1 MLELEF
7 LGLLKEGVAHS
18 PVVLHVEME
27 QHRAIFKC
35 LQGLRAALNQT
46 VAGRERVTRFR

>member
-1 MLELEF
+1 MLDLEF
-7 LGLLKEGVAHS
+7 LGLSMEGVAHS
-18 PVVLHVEME
+18 PVVQHVESE

-46 VAGRERVTRFR
+46 FGGWERLTRFR

>member
-1 MLELEF
+1 MLDLEF

-18 PVVLHVEME
+18 PVVQQVESE

-35 LQGLRAALNQT
+35 LQGLRAALYQT
-46 VAGRERVTRFR
+46 VAGWERLTRFR